1 VDLIGDTEME
11 KKLTTILIAAV
22 VSAGSL
28 SIVGCESNAQVGSAV
43 GALAGAG
50 IGQLAGGDT
59 EGTLIGAAV
68 GGAAGYMLGNE
79 GDKRYAHAERARMRE
94 DMRTV
99 AVNITNSNGS
109 VSRVKLKKHGV
120 GYLGTRGEYYDHL
133 PTEDEL
139 RPIYGF

>member
-1 VDLIGDTEME
+1 MVKNLM
-11 KKLTTILIAAV
+11 TILLVVAV
-22 VSAGSL
+22 GFGSL
-28 SIVGCESNAQVGSAV
+28 FVTGCESDAQVGSAI

-59 EGTLIGAAV
+59 EATLIGAAV

-79 GDKRYAHAERARMRE
+79 GDRKNAQAERAYMRQE
-94 DMRTV
+94 MRTV

-109 VSRVKLKKHGV
+109 VSQVRLRRQGV
-120 GYLGTRGEYYDHL
+120 GYVGTRGEYYHRL